1 MGGQVSTLL
10 LALKPKQVVMPL
22 TAKQEL
28 EHGASLLVP
37 LLGPYGFVF
46 AVETFGNSS
55 GGPYAVGNFTCGSR
69 SIWLHHRQGLGH
81 VVYQIDNLSLE
92 HEQYLSAL
100 GVAKQSRFLWLPK
113 EIGDE
118 RYTSLRLD
126 LERYLSEFLTGSAE
140 VFLQASKQA
149 ANSSLAIQ
157 TELMAHA
164 TGDTRKRQIARDA
177 FHDKRYEEGLKIIAS
192 LTMPESLTPSEIML
206 VKIARH
212 KLGWDQE

>member
-1 MGGQVSTLL
+1 
-10 LALKPKQVVMPL
+10 MPL

-46 AVETFGNSS
+46 AIESFGNSS
-55 GGPYAVGNFTCGSR
+55 GGPYAVGKFTCGSR

-81 VVYQIDNLSLE
+81 VAYQIDGLSLE

-126 LERYLSEFLTGSAE
+126 IERFLSEFLTGSAE
-140 VFLQASKQA
+140 VFLQAAKELAEKLALENLRYTAELYGDIEKRQA
-149 ANSSLAIQ
+149 AREAFRQ
-157 TELMAHA
+157 
-164 TGDTRKRQIARDA
+164 KRYAEVIKIIDSIRFPQLLTASERMFADIAR
-177 FHDKRYEEGLKIIAS
+177 RRNVINN
-192 LTMPESLTPSEIML
+192 
-206 VKIARH
+206 
-212 KLGWDQE
+212 

>member
-1 MGGQVSTLL
+1 
-10 LALKPKQVVMPL
+10 MPL

-100 GVAKQSRFLWLPK
+100 EVAKQSRFLWLPK

-118 RYTSLRLD
+118 RYTSLRQD

-140 VFLQASKQA
+140 VFLQAAKE
-149 ANSSLAIQ
+149 LAEKLALENLRY
-157 TELMAHA
+157 TAELYGDVENGRQQGKPFARNA
-164 TGDTRKRQIARDA
+164 TPR
-177 FHDKRYEEGLKIIAS
+177 F
-192 LTMPESLTPSEIML
+192 
-206 VKIARH
+206 
-212 KLGWDQE
+212 